1 MRTTA
6 RLVLDVSVLVGYL
19 VVQNLP
25 ATGIPVHEWLS
36 LVVTFGIL
44 IHLIWQWDWTVRV
57 VSRFFKKLASL
68 SRFNLFVDIL
78 LMVAFVLVMLSG
90 FMVSQSVL
98 PLFGIAVPFG
108 PTWRIIH
115 SLSAD
120 VALVVLGV
128 HVGLHWRWLWSAAKL
143 LARNLG
149 ASNTSPELEP
159 DELAASSATE

>member
-6 RLVLDVSVLVGYL
+6 RLILDASVLVGYL

-36 LVVTFGIL
+36 LIVTFGIL
-44 IHLIWQWDWTVRV
+44 IHLIWQWDLTVRV
-57 VSRFFKKLASL
+57 VSRFLKRLAAL
-68 SRFNLFVDIL
+68 PRLNLVLDL
-78 LMVAFVLVMLSG
+78 LLFVAFVLVMLSG
-90 FMVSQSVL
+90 FMVSQSIL

-128 HVGLHWRWLWSAAKL
+128 HVGLHWRWLWRTTKL
-143 LARNLG
+143 LVRDLG
-149 ASNTSPELEP
+149 ASKTPAELET
-159 DELAASSATE
+159 DELATSTVAE